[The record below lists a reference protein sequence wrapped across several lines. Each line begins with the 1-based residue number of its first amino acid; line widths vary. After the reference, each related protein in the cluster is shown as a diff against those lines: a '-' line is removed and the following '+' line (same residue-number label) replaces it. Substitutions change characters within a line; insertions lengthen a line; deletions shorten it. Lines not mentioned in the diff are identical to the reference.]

1 MSTEEMNAV
10 LLTFV
15 GCSVLISSNPYKCVL
30 VSTEECKIRPAMV
43 NISDNEPLFYP
54 YSVTANK

>member
-1 MSTEEMNAV
+1 MFTEEVNAV

-15 GCSVLISSNPYKCVL
+15 GCSVLISSNPCKCVL
-30 VSTEECKIRPAMV
+30 ASTEECKIRPALV
-43 NISDNEPLFYP
+43 NINVNEHLSYP

>member
-1 MSTEEMNAV
+1 MFTEEVNAV

-15 GCSVLISSNPYKCVL
+15 GCSVLISSNPCKCVL
-30 VSTEECKIRPAMV
+30 ASTEECKIRPVIV
-43 NISDNEPLFYP
+43 NINDNEPLFYP